1 MRKNPKSHSSTTLR
15 RSRRAPKSMLAKW
28 PLKTRLPLSAL
39 AALTMLTAL
48 TACDSAVSRSL
59 RDEREDRLY
68 QSAMT
73 DYNAGRIDAAVK
85 GFEAVVRANP
95 ANAEARFQL
104 ACLLHDAKKDFAGA
118 YCAYR
123 EFLLRS
129 PDGEKAALA
138 KQRLDVCE
146 RELAMVLAERH
157 RLTADKPTSEAI
169 DALRSEA
176 KAAKTRV
183 AQLEKQLVAAK
194 AQQTALINER
204 KRLLAAARGEDESL
218 QTTKNPEVREIKD
231 LLDEKDE
238 SAEHIA
244 IADDAA
250 ALRAEEKEETT
261 GHDAIA
267 GGAAAL
273 RAEEKS
279 ETAMAGSSLLPRRT
293 AGDAARAEKPAA
305 EKQAARPPTYEVQE
319 GDTLYKIAVRFYGS
333 MRAWKLIRDAN
344 KTLIS
349 TDGRVNA
356 GDTIR
361 LP

>member
-157 RLTADKPTSEAI
+157 RLTADKHRRTSRCPGSCQHRYTGHWHLFCRDGILSLRQQRRTSE
-169 DALRSEA
+169 R
-176 KAAKTRV
+176 
-183 AQLEKQLVAAK
+183 
-194 AQQTALINER
+194 
-204 KRLLAAARGEDESL
+204 
-218 QTTKNPEVREIKD
+218 
-231 LLDEKDE
+231 
-238 SAEHIA
+238 
-244 IADDAA
+244 
-250 ALRAEEKEETT
+250 
-261 GHDAIA
+261 
-267 GGAAAL
+267 
-273 RAEEKS
+273 
-279 ETAMAGSSLLPRRT
+279 
-293 AGDAARAEKPAA
+293 
-305 EKQAARPPTYEVQE
+305 
-319 GDTLYKIAVRFYGS
+319 
-333 MRAWKLIRDAN
+333 
-344 KTLIS
+344 
-349 TDGRVNA
+349 
-356 GDTIR
+356 
-361 LP
+361 